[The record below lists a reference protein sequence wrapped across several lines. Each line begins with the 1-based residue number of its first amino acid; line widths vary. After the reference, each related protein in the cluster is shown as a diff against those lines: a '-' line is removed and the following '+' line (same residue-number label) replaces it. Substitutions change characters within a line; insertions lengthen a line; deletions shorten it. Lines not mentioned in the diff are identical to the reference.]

1 VKKKKKKIITG
12 RTNHILEGKKLRT
25 VCLLQGIY
33 YFITGVWPLL
43 HIESFIWIS
52 GPKYDIWLVKT
63 VGIVLAVIGISLC
76 SAAINKR
83 IMFET
88 FFLAAGSAASL
99 AVVDI
104 YYAAVID
111 RIYDLYL
118 LDALAEII
126 LLLLWLIFIRP
137 KKRENSVS

>member
-1 VKKKKKKIITG
+1 MNKAADSSKKAKE
-12 RTNHILEGKKLRT
+12 RFKKLQW

-63 VGIVLAVIGISLC
+63 VGVILAVVGISLF
-76 SAAINKR
+76 SAAKNKR
-83 IMFET
+83 ITAEIIL
-88 FFLAAGSAASL
+88 LALGSAASL
-99 AVVDI
+99 AVIDI

-111 RIYDLYL
+111 RIYDIYL
-118 LDALAEII
+118 LDALAEVLLI
-126 LLLLWLIFIRP
+126 LFWLLFLSRG
-137 KKRENSVS
+137 KRKAA

>member
-1 VKKKKKKIITG
+1 MNKAADSSKKAG
-12 RTNHILEGKKLRT
+12 DRFEKLKW

-63 VGIVLAVIGISLC
+63 VGILLAVIGASLLSAALKKRISPEISL
-76 SAAINKR
+76 
-83 IMFET
+83 
-88 FFLAAGSAASL
+88 LALGSAASL
-99 AVVDI
+99 ATIDI

-111 RIYDLYL
+111 RIYDIYL
-118 LDALAEII
+118 LDALAEVLLI
-126 LLLLWLIFIRP
+126 LFWILFLS
-137 KKRENSVS
+137 KGKRKAS

>member
-1 VKKKKKKIITG
+1 M
-12 RTNHILEGKKLRT
+12 RRRKKLFT

-33 YFITGVWPLL
+33 YFITGIWPLL

-63 VGIVLAVIGISLC
+63 VGIVLAVIGISLA
-76 SAAINKR
+76 SAALKKR
-83 IMFET
+83 VTPEIT
-88 FFLAAGSAASL
+88 LLALGSAAGL
-99 AVVDI
+99 AWVDI

-111 RIYDLYL
+111 RIYDIYL

-126 LLLLWLIFIRP
+126 LILLWLLYLRP
-137 KKRENSVS
+137 KKEDTPELN

>member
-1 VKKKKKKIITG
+1 MLK
-12 RTNHILEGKKLRT
+12 GKRIRAI
-25 VCLLQGIY
+25 CLLQGIY

-43 HIESFIWIS
+43 HIESFIWLS

-63 VGIVLAVIGISLC
+63 VSIILAVIGISLF
-76 SAAINKR
+76 SAAFKKR
-83 IMFET
+83 VMFET
-88 FFLAAGSAASL
+88 FFLAAGSAAAL

-111 RIYDLYL
+111 RIYDIYL

-126 LLLLWLIFIRP
+126 LVLLWLIFIGR
-137 KKRENSVS
+137 KKAL